1 MICDRKIPADIVY
14 EDDKCLAFKD
24 VNPVAQ
30 THILVIPKTS
40 HKQGLSQ
47 LSKAREGQHESILGH
62 LMVTATKVAADLGLS
77 EKGYRIVINDGKH
90 GC

>member
-40 HKQGLSQ
+40 HKQGLSK